1 MKVSERS
8 AISPFVVMDVMEA
21 AARYAAQNHV
31 GVMHLEVG
39 QPSTA
44 APAMAIDAARRIL
57 VEDKLGYTVA
67 LGLPALRQR
76 ISTYYQ
82 DRHQILVPPGR
93 IVVTPGSSG
102 AFVLAFLAAFDVGD
116 RVGVAIP
123 GYPCYRNIL
132 TSLGVDVVSIAC
144 GPDVG
149 FRFTLETLQAVGKKL
164 DGLIIASPA
173 NPTGTTVDSA
183 EMERI
188 AAYCDARNIRLI
200 SDEIYHGIEF
210 TEPSATAAQFSGNA
224 IVVNSFSKY
233 YSMTGWRI
241 GWMVMP
247 EPLIRPTE
255 KLMQNLFIAAASI
268 SQHAALAAFD
278 ASEELDTHVVRY
290 AENRDIILKALKRL
304 SIDAV
309 APADGAFYVY
319 ADVPHLTSNSIKF
332 CTDLLDATGVA
343 IVPGVD
349 FDPAN
354 GHTAIRFSYATDT
367 ASIVTAMERFERF
380 VKEVAR

>member
-1 MKVSERS
+1 MKISDRS
-8 AISPFVVMDVMEA
+8 TISPFVVMDVMEA
-21 AARYAAQNHV
+21 AARYEARNHV

-44 APAMAIDAARRIL
+44 APVKAIEAARRIMG
-57 VEDKLGYTVA
+57 EDKLGYSVA

-76 ISTYYQ
+76 ISTYYEA
-82 DRHQILVPPGR
+82 RHGIAIPPER
-93 IVVTPGSSG
+93 IAITPGSSG
-102 AFVLAFLAAFDVGD
+102 AFVLAFLAAFNPGD

-132 TSLGVDVVSIAC
+132 SSLGVEVVPIEC
-144 GPDVG
+144 GADAG
-149 FRFTLETLQAVGKKL
+149 FRFTVETLRGVGEEL
-164 DGLIIASPA
+164 DGLIVASPA
-173 NPTGTTVDSA
+173 NPTGTIIDGE
-183 EMERI
+183 EMARI
-188 AAYCDARNIRLI
+188 AAYCEDHDIRLI

-210 TEPSATAAQFSGNA
+210 AESSATAAQFSENA

-247 EPLIRPTE
+247 ESLVRPIE

-268 SQHAALAAFD
+268 SQHAALAAFE
-278 ASEELDTHVVRY
+278 AGEELDRHVLRY
-290 AENRDIILKALKRL
+290 AENRTIILETLKRL

-319 ADVPHLTSNSIKF
+319 ADVPHLTNDSISF
-332 CTDLLDATGVA
+332 CTELLSKTGVA

-354 GHTAIRFSYATDT
+354 GHTAIRFSYATDSK
-367 ASIVTAMERFERF
+367 SISTAMERFEKYCTEID
-380 VKEVAR
+380 V